1 MTQANA
7 KVHIVPAGGGEAH
20 WFTGCVWT
28 YKARGPQTDGA
39 YAVVEL
45 RVPPKRGMFGSPHA
59 HPHEVKSIYVLEGT
73 MTLLLGDEEVDA
85 GPGAFAA
92 IPRGVVHGFS
102 NNGATEAKALVIYS
116 PAGFEQF
123 IADAGEPA
131 QHGGFPP
138 DTSGPPA
145 DRTKLRAARA
155 KFAID
160 SHAPPE
166 WR

>member
-1 MTQANA
+1 M
-7 KVHIVPAGGGEAH
+7 
-20 WFTGCVWT
+20 
-28 YKARGPQTDGA
+28 
-39 YAVVEL
+39 
-45 RVPPKRGMFGSPHA
+45 PPDRGMFGSPHA

-73 MTLLLGDEEVDA
+73 MTLLLGDANVDA
-85 GPGAFAA
+85 GAGTFVA
-92 IPRGVVHGFS
+92 IPKGVIHGFS
-102 NNGATEAKALVIYS
+102 NNRHEEAKALVFYS

-131 QHGGFPP
+131 KHAGFPP
-138 DTSGPPA
+138 DTSGPIA

-155 KFAID
+155 KYNID